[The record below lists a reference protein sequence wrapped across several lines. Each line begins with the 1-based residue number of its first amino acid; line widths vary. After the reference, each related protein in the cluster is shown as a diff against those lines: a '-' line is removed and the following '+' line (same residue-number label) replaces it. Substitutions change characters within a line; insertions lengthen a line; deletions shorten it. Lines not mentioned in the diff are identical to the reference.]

1 MDKIRYIIVHCA
13 ATPEGKDFTV
23 ADIRRWHKE
32 RGFKDIGYHYVV
44 YRDGSV
50 HTGRPEAKAGAHC
63 KGYNNCSIGVCYVGG
78 LDKKGNPKDTRTK
91 EQKEGLE
98 RIISELLERYPTA
111 AVKGHRDMSLDL
123 DGDGIVEP
131 DEWIKDCPCFDA
143 IEEYWHLMG

>member
-1 MDKIRYIIVHCA
+1 MDKIKYIIIHCS

-32 RGFKDIGYHYVV
+32 RGFSDIGYHYVV

-50 HTGRPEAKAGAHC
+50 HMGRPEAKAGAHC
-63 KGYNNCSIGVCYVGG
+63 KGYNNRSIGVCYIGG
-78 LDKKGNPKDTRTK
+78 LDKKGGPKDTRTK

-98 RIISELLERYPTA
+98 RIVSELMERYPTA
-111 AVKGHRDMSLDL
+111 AVKGHRDMSPDL

-131 DEWIKDCPCFDA
+131 DEWIKDCPCFNA
-143 IEEYWHLMG
+143 IEEY